1 MDLSVILGL
10 LLAIGAILGANLLEG
25 GSVAALVNPSAAL
38 LVIGGTLGAT
48 FVSHNLEDILAI
60 PQQLA
65 RAFRRER
72 MDPNDVTEQLVGLA
86 QKARREGLLA
96 LEASIPQSGD
106 PFLARGLQLV
116 VDGADPDMVRGLL
129 ETELAL
135 TERRGHG
142 AAAVFETA
150 GGYAPTMGIIGTVM
164 GLVHVLG
171 NLTNADNLGPAI
183 AVAFLATFYGI
194 ATANVIWLPLA
205 SKLKARNAELVAL
218 RELQFEGILSI
229 QQGDNPSMVR
239 EKLKAF
245 LVPERHGD
253 RASAEAGENVA

>member
-1 MDLSVILGL
+1 MDVSVVLGL
-10 LLAIGAILGANLLEG
+10 LLAIGAILGANAIEG
-25 GSVAALVNPSAAL
+25 GHLASLLNPSAAL
-38 LVIGGTLGAT
+38 LVVGGTLGAT

-60 PQQLA
+60 PQQLS
-65 RAFRRER
+65 RAFKRQK
-72 MDPNDVTEQLVGLA
+72 MDLVQASEMLVTLA

-96 LEASIPQSGD
+96 LESEIPKAGD

-116 VDGADPDMVRGLL
+116 VDGADPEMVKGLL
-129 ETELAL
+129 ETELVL

-171 NLTNADNLGPAI
+171 NLDNANDLGPAI

-194 ATANVIWLPLA
+194 STANVVWLPLA
-205 SKLKARNAELVAL
+205 SKLKARSAELLAL
-218 RELQFEGILSI
+218 RELEFEGVLSI

-245 LVPERHGD
+245 LHPDRHG
-253 RASAEAGENVA
+253 REAQREAGQDVA